1 MTIPGQDAPADL
13 ARRLAHVR
21 WIAGG
26 TGAGKSTLT
35 QVLAERHEVLV
46 YDGDRAEHGYVNRCT
61 PQRQPYLCA
70 LLQTPLEHRWTGR
83 TADEIFQ
90 AMPSLHGE
98 TFGFVIE
105 DLLALPADRP
115 VLVDDFRNLPGDVAP
130 LLTRREQ
137 AAFLLPTP
145 EFRRQ
150 TLNTRFA
157 DPARARAN
165 WGSSDHADALAKRL
179 ARDELWDEE
188 VRRQAVELDLPILQV
203 DGSREVAELADQ
215 LAAMFHLRDMRGMT
229 STWTSS

>member
-1 MTIPGQDAPADL
+1 MSLLGQRTPADL

-35 QVLAERHEVLV
+35 QSLAERHDLLV
-46 YDGDRAEHGYVNRCT
+46 YDGDRAEQGYVNRCT
-61 PQRQPYLCA
+61 PQRQPHLFA
-70 LLQTPLEHRWTGR
+70 LLRTPLEQRWTGR
-83 TADEIFQ
+83 TAAEIFQ

-105 DLLALPADRP
+105 DLLTLPTDRP
-115 VLVDDFRNLPGDVAP
+115 VLVDDFRTLPRDVAP
-130 LLTRREQ
+130 LLTRREH

-145 EFRRQ
+145 EFRRDA
-150 TLNTRFA
+150 LGTRFA

-165 WGSSDHADALAKRL
+165 WGSGDHAEAFAKRL

-188 VRRQAVELDLPILQV
+188 VRRQALELDVPVLRV
-203 DGSREVAELADQ
+203 DGSRNVAELADE
-215 LAAMFHLRDMRGMT
+215 LAAMFRLRDMRGMA
-229 STWTSS
+229 ST